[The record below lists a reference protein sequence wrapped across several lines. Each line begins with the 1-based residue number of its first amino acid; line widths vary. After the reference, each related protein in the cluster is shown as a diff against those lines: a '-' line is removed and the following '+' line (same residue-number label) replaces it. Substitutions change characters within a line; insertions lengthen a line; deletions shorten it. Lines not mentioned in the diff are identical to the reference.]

1 MCKPAWSCNYEV
13 EQDRG
18 SINYAFDRVREAAM
32 AERTE
37 FVMLYT
43 NPQSIVWNEDT
54 AQFLDEWTQFDM
66 CVPLSCRVSCHLLC
80 RSERLLRRADPLAW
94 DLSSDQDANWFYPG
108 SAAAGYR
115 RFVPTGNLSAAYN
128 FSIGQFDGSAYYR
141 DPVDSYAT
149 MVLHAERQMLRW
161 SDGVYCK
168 SNFPQNFF
176 VDLSDSHWNAA
187 CWHR

>member
-1 MCKPAWSCNYEV
+1 MAW
-13 EQDRG
+13 
-18 SINYAFDRVREAAM
+18 
-32 AERTE
+32 T
-37 FVMLYT
+37 
-43 NPQSIVWNEDT
+43 
-54 AQFLDEWTQFDM
+54 
-66 CVPLSCRVSCHLLC
+66 
-80 RSERLLRRADPLAW
+80 
-94 DLSSDQDANWFYPG
+94 LSSDQDAKWFYPG

-168 SNFPQNFF
+168 SNLLPMIA
-176 VDLSDSHWNAA
+176 LSIDRPICQIPHWNAA

>member
-1 MCKPAWSCNYEV
+1 M
-13 EQDRG
+13 
-18 SINYAFDRVREAAM
+18 
-32 AERTE
+32 
-37 FVMLYT
+37 
-43 NPQSIVWNEDT
+43 
-54 AQFLDEWTQFDM
+54 
-66 CVPLSCRVSCHLLC
+66 
-80 RSERLLRRADPLAW
+80 AW
-94 DLSSDQDANWFYPG
+94 DLSSDQDAKWFYPG

-168 SNFPQNFF
+168 SNFPQDFF